1 MSSLKNWDNKTWLS
15 SQKYIKSFNS
25 FLLKQVK
32 LDKNSRILDIGCGR
46 GKILANLSL
55 KLKLLNKPIGLDI
68 ENHKDKSKKIIFKKI
83 DALSF
88 ISKTKIT
95 FDLILIKQTIHL
107 LKKRQILKLLS
118 ICKKKLNSNG
128 KIIIL
133 SLDPKKNEI
142 PTFNLMKKKLNISLK
157 KDKKMF
163 DLILKNNP
171 KIIIKRFIYQVKI
184 SKTKYLKMIDNR
196 YISTLLNFNNN
207 QIIDG
212 LNEIKSKY
220 KNILKF
226 KDTLNPILFGAMG
239 LIVDTGTISTNEV
252 IIK

>member
-1 MSSLKNWDNKTWLS
+1 MAPLKNWDNKTWLS
-15 SQKYIKSFNS
+15 SQKYIHSFNS

-95 FDLILIKQTIHL
+95 FDLILIKQTLHL
-107 LKKRQILKLLS
+107 LKKRQVLKLLS

-142 PTFNLMKKKLNISLK
+142 PTFYLMKNKLNISLK

-163 DLILKNNP
+163 DLIFKNNP
-171 KIIIKRFIYQVKI
+171 KIIIKKFLYQVKI
-184 SKTKYLKMIDNR
+184 PKIKYLKMIDNR
-196 YISTLLNFNNN
+196 YISTLLNFT
-207 QIIDG
+207 D
-212 LNEIKSKY
+212 NEIVRGSNEIMRKY
-220 KNILKF
+220 KKILKF
-226 KDTLNPILFGAMG
+226 KDK
-239 LIVDTGTISTNEV
+239 LICFV
-252 IIK
+252 IKR